1 MAHSSER
8 KFRCKGVL
16 RFASA
21 FVCVC
26 LVGHIVGPTLFN
38 GLKDKSTARVSC
50 PPCFCNCSSEAQS
63 VSPPDCG
70 KHNPDVKAIKKD
82 IVALLSEEIA
92 LQKIVSN
99 ETLERT
105 RAQRKYMKRAS
116 SYYQKMA
123 EKCYVGVETCE
134 EGRKRAESELE
145 EERKLTALWKKRAR
159 ELGSKDSKRLHN
171 TP

>member
-1 MAHSSER
+1 MAHSPER

-16 RFASA
+16 RFAFA

-26 LVGHIVGPTLFN
+26 LVGYVVGPTLFI
-38 GLKDKSTARVSC
+38 GLKNKSTARASC
-50 PPCFCNCSSEAQS
+50 PPCFCDCSSKTDS

-70 KHNPDVKAIKKD
+70 KHSPDVKALKKD
-82 IVALLSEEIA
+82 IVDLLSEEIA

-105 RAQRKYMKRAS
+105 KAQRKYTKRAS
-116 SYYQKMA
+116 SYYRKMA

-134 EGRKRAESELE
+134 EGRQRVEAELE
-145 EERKLTALWKKRAR
+145 EELKLTALWKKRAR
-159 ELGSKDSKRLHN
+159 ELGWKDSKRLHN
-171 TP
+171 TS